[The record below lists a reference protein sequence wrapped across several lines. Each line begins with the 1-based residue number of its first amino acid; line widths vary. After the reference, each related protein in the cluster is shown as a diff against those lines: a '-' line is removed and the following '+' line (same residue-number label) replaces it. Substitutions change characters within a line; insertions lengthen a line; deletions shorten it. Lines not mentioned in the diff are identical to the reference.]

1 MRSPSFEFILKG
13 VFLGLWAAVAFR
25 QSPAAPNT
33 SELWNHFFWT
43 LTGLGVGCVFAAGE
57 LILRGHRPWRNPLA
71 FLVLVLLEGS
81 YWIYLGI
88 VGGLAAS
95 LIRSQLATPELPE
108 GGRNWLGYCVIAGA
122 VLGYGLMQLRG
133 VRDWRWRFSLAA
145 LVGIGLVVVAV
156 MYLDESGWLQNPE
169 ARRAFGLFILAG
181 LPFFY
186 LLGFCGVTE
195 ESEVEI
201 AALCA
206 GLGVGIHLLQ
216 FPANVPSLG
225 FLLPVG
231 LYVIYITKWITGLR
245 GFKHTLRGYNFLL
258 ANQFKPALLSFR
270 RARQIDS
277 KNALAAQGL
286 LQVHRKLDPIQLES
300 DPELSTLLDF
310 GFCLDRAE
318 SLLVGERTP
327 TTAERTEAGKLID
340 LTQRYR
346 PALSPRISYLRAIL
360 ATHEKQFDEAAG
372 HLKTLL
378 DPANQAEARQRDP
391 FVFAAWDLALR
402 LHPELIKRLG
412 EAELSAPGRRMD
424 AIAAIERQL
433 VRFPNDSTAQEL
445 KTVFYA
451 GLTESEYLAA
461 SPRREFSFDY
471 VEQLGL
477 ALVDDAN
484 PGRRDRGM
492 AFLRIAA
499 RGLADRGPA
508 LFQKLATAAEAS
520 GDREAAA
527 GYRGQ
532 IKRVGLE
539 IGPQSLPADQRTI
552 FFETVQRLVTDA
564 VARNDFES
572 AAADQRLLIG
582 SGPNELE
589 QYRTLADY
597 YEKAGDPLN
606 ALVAVETARLYKS
619 NDADLLTR
627 KDKYYYS
634 VTPERLAAVKDK
646 VESLFDVEYCV
657 NKANS
662 VLSSR
667 DADLDL
673 LDWADHLISLARI
686 MKPRS
691 LPAMLA
697 QGRLKL
703 RRGDRDTG
711 LSLLEDV
718 REANPTGGDDKEA
731 WYMAS
736 RILGE
741 LYLNELNRPDLAVTC
756 FTDYKEHPKS
766 GADTL
771 FWIAKSHENLG
782 DVKNAIRF
790 YDAVTAYDQHPRYWE
805 ATEAVSRL
813 KNR

>member
-1 MRSPSFEFILKG
+1 MRSPSFEYLLKG

-33 SELWNHFFWT
+33 SDLWIHFLWT
-43 LTGLGVGCVFAAGE
+43 LTGLGIGCIFAAGE

-95 LIRSQLATPELPE
+95 LIRAQILSPELPE
-108 GGRNWLGYCVIAGA
+108 DGRNWLGYCVIAGA

-145 LVGIGLVVVAV
+145 IIGIGLVAVAV
-156 MYLDESGWLQNPE
+156 MYLDESGWLQNQQ
-169 ARRAFGLFILAG
+169 ARQAFGLFILAG

-216 FPANVPSLG
+216 FPANFPSLG
-225 FLLPVG
+225 FLLPIG

-258 ANQFKPALLSFR
+258 ADQFKPALLSFR
-270 RARQIDS
+270 RARQIDP
-277 KNALAAQGL
+277 KNDFAAQGL
-286 LQVHRKLDPIQLES
+286 LQVHRKLDPRQFENNS
-300 DPELSTLLDF
+300 ELATLLDF
-310 GFCLDRAE
+310 HFCLDRAE

-327 TTAERTEAGKLID
+327 TAAERTEATKLLD
-340 LTQRYR
+340 LCHRFR
-346 PALSPRISYLRAIL
+346 PDLAPRIDYLHAIL
-360 ATHEKQFDEAAG
+360 ATHEKQFDVAANR
-372 HLKTLL
+372 LKTVL
-378 DPANQAEARQRDP
+378 DPENPAEPRQRDP
-391 FVFAAWDLALR
+391 FLFVAWNLALR
-402 LHPELIKRLG
+402 LHPELIRRLG
-412 EAELSAPGRRMD
+412 EKELSAPGRRME
-424 AIAAIERQL
+424 AIAAVERQL
-433 VRFPNDSTAQEL
+433 SRSPNDPAAQEL
-445 KTVFYA
+445 KAVLYA
-451 GLTESEYLAA
+451 GLTETEFLSAQ
-461 SPRREFSFDY
+461 PRREFNFDY

-477 ALVDDAN
+477 ALVDEGN
-484 PGRRDRGM
+484 PGRRERGM
-492 AFLRIAA
+492 AYLRIAA
-499 RGLADRGPA
+499 RGLSDRGPA
-508 LFQKLATAAEAS
+508 LFQKLAIAADAA
-520 GDREAAA
+520 GDREAAS

-539 IGPQSLPADQRTI
+539 IGPKSLPADQRAI
-552 FFETVQRLVTDA
+552 FFETIQRLVTDA
-564 VARNDFES
+564 VSRNDFES

-582 SGPNELE
+582 SGPHELE
-589 QYRTLADY
+589 QYRTLAEY

-619 NDADLLTR
+619 SDADLLTR

-646 VESLFDVEYCV
+646 VETLFDVDYCV
-657 NKANS
+657 AKANS
-662 VLSSR
+662 VLQAR

-673 LDWADHLISLARI
+673 LDWADHLITLARI
-686 MKPRS
+686 MKPQS

-697 QGRLKL
+697 QGRLML
-703 RRGDRDTG
+703 RRGDRDNG
-711 LSLLEDV
+711 LTRLEDV
-718 REANPTGGDDKEA
+718 REAKPKAGDDQEA
-731 WYMAS
+731 WFTAS

-741 LYLNELNRPDLAVTC
+741 LYLNELNRPDLAVKC
-756 FTDYKEHPKS
+756 FMDYKEHPRS

-771 FWIAKSHENLG
+771 FWIAKSYENLG
-782 DVKNAIRF
+782 DNKNAIRF

-813 KNR
+813 KSR